1 MSRAAQRNRRLA
13 KLEAEAGLAGRGT
26 RAMLERERDRLQARS
41 SAQLAAAIASG
52 DSDQLEAWLAAHMA
66 GSASGEVERLDVITC
81 QLDAMRTPE
90 EVAEVERQA
99 RQLAAMS
106 TAGLQAWLAERAMG
120 ASAADC

>member
-13 KLEAEAGLAGRGT
+13 KLEAEAGLAGRT
-26 RAMLERERDRLQARS
+26 IRAMLEREHDRLQARS
-41 SAQLAAAIASG
+41 SAQLEAAIASG
-52 DSDQLEAWLAAHMA
+52 DPDQLEHWLAAHMA
-66 GSASGEVERLDVITC
+66 GTASAAVERLDAITRE
-81 QLDAMRTPE
+81 LDAMRTPE

-120 ASAADC
+120 ASAADS